1 LGLSLLNH
9 RYRSRARSHML
20 TECRAEGDY
29 TLWLRFDDG
38 LEGSVYVGE
47 LVTNASF
54 SVLGNI
60 DLFKR
65 VSIDPLS
72 NVVTWGSGINLD
84 PEILYRDLAS
94 RTEGVLH

>member
-1 LGLSLLNH
+1 
-9 RYRSRARSHML
+9 M
-20 TECRAEGDY
+20 
-29 TLWLRFDDG
+29 LWLRFDDG

-47 LVTNASF
+47 LVADVPF

-60 DLFKR
+60 DVFNR
-65 VSIDPLS
+65 VSIDPFS

-84 PEILYRDLAS
+84 PEMLYRDLAS

>member
-1 LGLSLLNH
+1 
-9 RYRSRARSHML
+9 ML

>member
-1 LGLSLLNH
+1 
-9 RYRSRARSHML
+9 ML

-38 LEGSVYVGE
+38 LEGSVYLGD
-47 LVTNASF
+47 LVMNASF
-54 SVLGNI
+54 SVLGNLDI
-60 DLFKR
+60 FKR

-72 NVVTWGSGINLD
+72 NAVPWGGGINLD
-84 PEILYRDLAS
+84 PEVLYRDLAS